1 MWWQP
6 AGWGGDLPDD
16 IELSGAFFGGR
27 AGEERRETMTRAKI
41 RVTLKPT
48 VLDAQGAVVEHAL
61 RALGYEN
68 VQQVRM
74 GKYIELELD
83 EGADASAQVR
93 EMCDRLLANPII
105 ESYAFE
111 LEAGR

>member
-1 MWWQP
+1 V
-6 AGWGGDLPDD
+6 GGESSDD
-16 IELSGAFFGGR
+16 IELFGAFFGR
-27 AGEERRETMTRAKI
+27 RSGEEQSHEMTRAKI

-48 VLDAQGAVVEHAL
+48 VLDAQGTVVEHAL
-61 RALGYEN
+61 HALGYEN

-74 GKYIELELD
+74 GKYIELELAD
-83 EGADASAQVR
+83 GADPNAQVR

-111 LEAGR
+111 LEPVR

>member
-1 MWWQP
+1 
-6 AGWGGDLPDD
+6 
-16 IELSGAFFGGR
+16 
-27 AGEERRETMTRAKI
+27 MTRAKI

-61 RALGYEN
+61 HALGYGN

-74 GKYIELELD
+74 GKYIELELAEAD
-83 EGADASAQVR
+83 GPPPGADPSAQVR
-93 EMCDRLLANPII
+93 EMCDRLLANPIV

-111 LEAGR
+111 LEPAQ

>member
-1 MWWQP
+1 
-6 AGWGGDLPDD
+6 
-16 IELSGAFFGGR
+16 
-27 AGEERRETMTRAKI
+27 MTRAKI

-48 VLDAQGAVVEHAL
+48 VLDAQGAVVANAL
-61 RALGYEN
+61 HALGYEN

-74 GKYIELELD
+74 GRYIELELAEG
-83 EGADASAQVR
+83 EGATAGADPSALVK

-111 LEAGR
+111 LEPAR

>member
-1 MWWQP
+1 V
-6 AGWGGDLPDD
+6 GGESPDH
-16 IELSGAFFGGR
+16 IELFGAFFGER
-27 AGEERRETMTRAKI
+27 AGEERSDEMTRAKI

-61 RALGYEN
+61 HALGYEN

-74 GKYIELELD
+74 GKYIELELAD
-83 EGADASAQVR
+83 GAGATSGADPSAQVR
-93 EMCDRLLANPII
+93 EMCDRLLSNPII

-111 LEAGR
+111 LEPGR

>member
-1 MWWQP
+1 
-6 AGWGGDLPDD
+6 
-16 IELSGAFFGGR
+16 
-27 AGEERRETMTRAKI
+27 MTRAKI
-41 RVTLKPT
+41 HVTLKPT

-61 RALGYEN
+61 HALGYEN

-74 GKYIELELD
+74 GRYIELDLAD
-83 EGADASAQVR
+83 GAGATSGSDPSAQVR

-111 LEAGR
+111 LEPVR

>member
-1 MWWQP
+1 
-6 AGWGGDLPDD
+6 
-16 IELSGAFFGGR
+16 
-27 AGEERRETMTRAKI
+27 MTRAKI

-48 VLDAQGAVVEHAL
+48 VLDAQGAVVANAL
-61 RALGYEN
+61 HALGYEN

-74 GKYIELELD
+74 GRYIELELTEGD
-83 EGADASAQVR
+83 GAASGADPSAQVK

-111 LEAGR
+111 LEPAR